1 MRFHFKTSYDQDIDL
16 FPDWYKRG
24 LYTAL
29 LLVMIVLPWV
39 FHWLFGEGTA
49 GFYLSEVTNVLIW
62 ATAGLGLML
71 LTGQTG
77 QVSLGHSAFMALGC
91 YSCVLL
97 MEAGWP
103 FLAAFAMCGVIAG
116 LVGALI
122 AIPALKL
129 HGVYL
134 AIATLALAILADD
147 IIVMLAPWTGGVN
160 GKFAPDIII
169 FGIEINKW
177 VNPEYWYWLALA
189 TVVLVTLFY
198 RNLLRSPLGR
208 AFAAVR
214 DSEVSAQAMG
224 VDIARTKTMAFGLS
238 CAFAGLGGALMGL
251 FAGAF
256 NNETFNFLIA
266 IQLLLMIVV
275 GGLGFIHGAFLGAIV
290 VAFLPQA
297 LSIGT
302 DIIGTRSVPGLE
314 MGVFGMIL
322 IAFIMFEPLG
332 LYGRWLKIRIWLE
345 LFPFARRDM
354 FRRQKSYLKT
364 ERVR

>member
-1 MRFHFKTSYDQDIDL
+1 MRFHFKTTYGHDIRI
-16 FPDWYKRG
+16 FPDWWSFSVYA
-24 LYTAL
+24 AL
-29 LLVMIVLPWV
+29 LALLVIMPWLISDFYLGEMTNVMIW
-39 FHWLFGEGTA
+39 
-49 GFYLSEVTNVLIW
+49 SI
-62 ATAGLGLML
+62 AGLGLML

-91 YSCVLL
+91 YLCVNFI
-97 MEAGWP
+97 EAGLP
-103 FLAAFAMCGVIAG
+103 FLAAFLAAGAVTGV
-116 LVGALI
+116 VGAII
-122 AIPALKL
+122 AIPALRL

-134 AIATLALAILADD
+134 AIFTLALAILADD
-147 IIVMLAPWTGGVN
+147 FIVILDHWTGGVN
-160 GKFAPDIII
+160 GYFAPEIFI
-169 FGIEINKW
+169 FGIEVNRW
-177 VNPEYWYWLALA
+177 VNPAAWYYLALGTA
-189 TVVLVTLFY
+189 LFVTLIY

-214 DSEVSAQAMG
+214 DSEISAQAMG
-224 VDIARTKTMAFGLS
+224 IDVARTKAIAFGLS

-266 IQLLLMIVV
+266 IQLLMMIII

-290 VAFLPQA
+290 IAFLPQL

-302 DIIGTRSVPGLE
+302 DVIGVTVPGLE
-314 MGVFGMIL
+314 IGVFGMIL
-322 IAFIMFEPLG
+322 IAFILFEPLG

-354 FRRQKSYLKT
+354 FKRQKSYLKT
-364 ERVR
+364 ERLR